1 MPRGPGKYDDMAT
14 LVRER
19 VEAKAVVV
27 IVFEGNRGNG
37 FSIQIAAPMRLNLAP
52 MLRHMAEEID
62 AANGAEA
69 ASPAAGGTPH

>member
-69 ASPAAGGTPH
+69 ASLAAGETPH